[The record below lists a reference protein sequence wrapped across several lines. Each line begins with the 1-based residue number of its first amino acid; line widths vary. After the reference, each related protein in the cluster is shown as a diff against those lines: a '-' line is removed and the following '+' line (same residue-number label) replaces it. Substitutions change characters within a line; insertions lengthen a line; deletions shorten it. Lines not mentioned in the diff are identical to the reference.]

1 MFIKGGRLGEFIKTL
16 PNYIQVDFYVHP
28 ECGLDIIDP
37 VSKQLNDL
45 HRFRSKPSTSK
56 GSVNSTDD

>member
-1 MFIKGGRLGEFIKTL
+1 
-16 PNYIQVDFYVHP
+16 VVV
-28 ECGLDIIDP
+28 IIDP